1 MPARRILVLHGPNL
15 NLLVG
20 SRSVEAI
27 DAQLQARATALGVE
41 LKSFQSNWEGALLD
55 TLAAQRHWFDGLI
68 VNPASLAPSAVA
80 LAEAIELLGKPAIE
94 VQLDDAKKGKSAL
107 RDVVEKQI
115 SNKGPSG
122 YLEAL
127 VALVPG
133 KKTFE
138 PEMIEGR
145 PTAPQRKPADRPQAT
160 KSLGRAA
167 PEPEIEAAPPQK
179 SLGRAVQN
187 REAEALAA
195 PKSLGRDKTIGR
207 VMPNGDIVK
216 SIGGKQRPAL
226 NKKPPPPSA
235 PQKSV
240 GRRAPAPASNALS
253 RAVVRQQIA
262 DRLAGTVTPAALAA
276 WARAEWQK
284 VQSGHPMESGQRETL
299 EDVLQQLLLSATMK
313 ASDDQLIELMTQLS

>member
-15 NLLVG
+15 NLLAG
-20 SRSVEAI
+20 ARSIEAI

-41 LKSFQSNWEGALLD
+41 LKCFQSNWEGALLD
-55 TLAAQRHWFDGLI
+55 MLAAERNWFDGLI

-80 LAEAIELLGKPAIE
+80 LAEAIELLDKPTIE
-94 VQLDDAKKGKSAL
+94 VQLDDVKKGKSAL
-107 RDVVEKQI
+107 KNVVEKQI
-115 SNKGPSG
+115 ANKGPSG

-127 VALVPG
+127 VALAPSKGSARAFDSEVLA
-133 KKTFE
+133 
-138 PEMIEGR
+138 GR
-145 PTAPQRKPADRPQAT
+145 PTAPQRKPVEPPPAKT
-160 KSLGRAA
+160 LGRA
-167 PEPEIEAAPPQK
+167 
-179 SLGRAVQN
+179 
-187 REAEALAA
+187 
-195 PKSLGRDKTIGR
+195 DKTTGR
-207 VMPNGDIVK
+207 VLPNGEIVK
-216 SIGGKQRPAL
+216 SIGGKQRPAI
-226 NKKPPPPSA
+226 NKKAPHPSA

-240 GRRAPAPASNALS
+240 GRRVPAPASNVLS

-284 VQSGHPMESGQRETL
+284 LQSGHPMESGQRETL